1 MVPPLVYPA
10 QVNCYSTWNEATE
23 VGTGKTQD
31 KKQEP
36 DVSAINED
44 EGDDLGFMDSV
55 EIKDDPNQPLTPLP
69 APLVPEVLQGA
80 KKASVMGAFGKD
92 GELCSWLVCVVCK
105 HESCQRHGTFEQ
117 KTQKV
122 KVDI

>member
-1 MVPPLVYPA
+1 M
-10 QVNCYSTWNEATE
+10 
-23 VGTGKTQD
+23 GTGKTQD

-36 DVSAINED
+36 DISAINED

-69 APLVPEVLQGA
+69 APLVPEVLQEA

-92 GELCSWLVCVVCK
+92 GEFCFWLVSVVCK
-105 HESCQRHGTFEQ
+105 NS
-117 KTQKV
+117 K
-122 KVDI
+122 